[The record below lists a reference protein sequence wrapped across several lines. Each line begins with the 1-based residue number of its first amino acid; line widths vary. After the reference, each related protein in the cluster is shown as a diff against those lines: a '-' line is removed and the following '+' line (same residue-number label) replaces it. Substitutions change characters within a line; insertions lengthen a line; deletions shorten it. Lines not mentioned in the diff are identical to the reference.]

1 MAEPLKN
8 LLNEDAIRWL
18 ADSLASAYP
27 GFDHGGFCR
36 AAMVGLS
43 QLELKPR
50 AAHIARCMERFLP
63 PHFPE
68 AARIVAASLG
78 PVVDATGENGI
89 SALRYFVHDSFIEQF
104 GLEHPADAFT
114 LQFEVTKR
122 ASCEFSIRAFLLRHP
137 EKTYAQM
144 QAWARSDDAHHRRLA
159 SEGIRPRLPWAQ
171 RLPQFVEN
179 PAPVIA
185 ILELLKDDPVR
196 YVQRSVANNI
206 NDISK
211 DHPELAVQLCERWLE
226 GASES
231 RQWIVKHALR
241 DLVKKGHSGALALMG
256 GGGKPEI
263 SVSDIKLSSA
273 NPRIGDRFSFAVA
286 IGSTAQMPQ
295 DLIVDFVVHYVK
307 ANGKTAPKVF
317 KLGKIRLKPG
327 EKQTMRGSMSLADMT
342 TRKHRPGQHRLS
354 LQVNGQPFEL
364 ANFEL
369 LA

>member
-8 LLNEDAIRWL
+8 LLNKDAVRWL

-27 GFDHGGFCR
+27 AFEHAGFSR
-36 AAMVGLS
+36 AAMEGLA

-50 AAHIARCMERFLP
+50 AAHIARCMGQFLP
-63 PHFPE
+63 PYFPE

-78 PVVDATGENGI
+78 PVVETTGETGL
-89 SALRYFVHDSFIEQF
+89 SVLRYFAHDSFIEQF
-104 GLEHPADAFT
+104 GLEHPEASFA
-114 LQFEVTKR
+114 LQSEVTKR

-137 EKTYAQM
+137 EKTLAMM
-144 QAWARSDDAHHRRLA
+144 QAWAGSEDAHHRRLA

-171 RLPQFVEN
+171 RLPQFIKN

-185 ILELLKDDPVR
+185 ILELLKDDPAR

-211 DHPELAVQLCERWLE
+211 DHPELAVELCEQWLV

-241 DLVKKGHSGALALMG
+241 DLVKKGHRGALALMG
-256 GGGKPEI
+256 GGETPEI
-263 SVSDIKLSSA
+263 NISDVKLSSE
-273 NPRIGDRFSFAVA
+273 NPRIGDRFSFAVT
-286 IGSTAQMPQ
+286 IRSTAPKPQ
-295 DLIVDFVVHYVK
+295 DLIADFVVHYVK

-317 KLGKIRLKPG
+317 KLAKIRLEPG
-327 EKQTMRGSMSLADMT
+327 EEQTLRSSMSLADMT
-342 TRKHRPGQHRLS
+342 TRKHRPGRHRLS

-364 ANFEL
+364 AGFEL